1 MLLENYAFKTVWPRG
16 LRRWLQALVRKGVGS
31 NPTAVIKGSL
41 AEQAPY
47 GDRTHDHTLTKRM
60 LYQLS

>member
-1 MLLENYAFKTVWPRG
+1 MLLEKHAFETLWPSG
-16 LRRWLQALVRKGVGS
+16 LRRWVQAPVRKGVGL